1 MWSDGGY
8 YDASFSI
15 HVSRRYH
22 AKMRDYY
29 QMLYNYTTG
38 FNAFGASGAFV
49 AFLGSL
55 TTLAATLS
63 ALVALL
69 SLFDSI
75 FKYESKARKHEEL
88 CARFTRL
95 AAKLETLDPTPQNL
109 AAIRSDRLLI
119 ECDEPA
125 GERRLIERQAACE
138 EGRARGVAEE
148 DLIHLRRDQRIFGY
162 LFTYGMK
169 HLEDQK
175 AARDKRWAAEAAPL
189 PELPHGLP
197 GQARQ

>member
-1 MWSDGGY
+1 MWNDGDY

-22 AKMRDYY
+22 AKMRDFY
-29 QMLYNYTTG
+29 QALYNYTTG

-49 AFLGSL
+49 ALLGSL

-63 ALVALL
+63 AIVALL

-88 CARFTRL
+88 CSRFTRL
-95 AAKLETLDPTPQNL
+95 AAKLETLEPTPQYL
-109 AAIRSDRLLI
+109 AVIRSDRLLI

-125 GERRLIERQAACE
+125 GERRLVERQAACE
-138 EGRARGVAEE
+138 EGRARGIAEE
-148 DLIHLRRDQRIFGY
+148 DLIHLRRDQRVFGY
-162 LFTYGMK
+162 WLTYGMK
-169 HLEDQK
+169 HLEVQK
-175 AARDKRWAAEAAPL
+175 AARDKRWR
-189 PELPHGLP
+189 
-197 GQARQ
+197 GQREILT